1 MQTKTLNIL
10 LAEAN
15 KEIKLLSFSESKNLI
30 ENSNTVIIDVREE
43 SEVNNLGIVK
53 GAIHIPRGLLEFKL
67 EPNSINNPLNI
78 NCETNVLIYCAG
90 GYRSALAAKTLKDL
104 GFKNV
109 FNLGGFSD
117 WVAAG
122 GEIETINNI

>member
-10 LAEAN
+10 LTEAN

-30 ENSNTVIIDVREE
+30 ENSNAVIIDVREE

-67 EPNSINNPLNI
+67 EPNSINNPNNI
-78 NCETNVLIYCAG
+78 NRETNILIYCAG

-122 GEIETINNI
+122 GEIEVINNI

>member
-10 LAEAN
+10 LTEAN

-30 ENSNTVIIDVREE
+30 ENSNAVIIDVREE

-67 EPNSINNPLNI
+67 EPNSINNPINI
-78 NCETNVLIYCAG
+78 KRETNILIYCAG

-122 GEIETINNI
+122 GEIEVINNI

>member
-10 LAEAN
+10 LTEAN

-67 EPNSINNPLNI
+67 EPNSINNPINI
-78 NCETNVLIYCAG
+78 NRETNILIYCAG

>member
-10 LAEAN
+10 LTEAN

-30 ENSNTVIIDVREE
+30 ENSNAVIIDVREE

-67 EPNSINNPLNI
+67 EPNSINNPINI
-78 NCETNVLIYCAG
+78 NRETNILIYCAG